1 CELVIV
7 SDIYQDT
14 DTVAL
19 ADIVFPALG
28 FAEKDGTVTNSERR
42 ISRQRVFLAP
52 PGEARADWQIICQ
65 LAKALGFQHG
75 FNYQHPAQIF
85 REHAALTT

>member
-1 CELVIV
+1 M